1 MRDVI
6 MYCLSKLWVKI
17 VVIAVALVV
26 AVVYCM
32 AFFQFGIETNDSY
45 LIRSRT
51 DTGVE
56 YVGEYYDHALGIEV
70 IDNGGNNFTVKTLLP
85 NGYSEQIQVSVGD
98 YIEYIV
104 EEIDNKETKAMG
116 RKIEFIDENGEIL
129 LNKVYYDKMQF
140 YGMIEIYFR
149 PMGAGNIQS
158 AVADYKFN
166 ENYIVEAVLGEVT
179 ISGNLNYFIV
189 AIVLSILLLIDFC
202 KPLFFYNTNHRYY
215 VVDKKPSENYR
226 KVQEIIWGIS
236 ALIIII
242 LFIRAI

>member
-1 MRDVI
+1 M
-6 MYCLSKLWVKI
+6 
-17 VVIAVALVV
+17 
-26 AVVYCM
+26 
-32 AFFQFGIETNDSY
+32 
-45 LIRSRT
+45 
-51 DTGVE
+51 
-56 YVGEYYDHALGIEV
+56 
-70 IDNGGNNFTVKTLLP
+70 
-85 NGYSEQIQVSVGD
+85 SVGD

-104 EEIDNKETKAMG
+104 EEIDYKETKAMG

-166 ENYIVEAVLGEVT
+166 ENYIVEAVLGEVS